1 MDKNNNSF
9 GSSAI
14 CLIVIF
20 AVFAGILFGVN
31 SYTAPVI
38 EWNDNAAVLE
48 PLYKLLPEAEGFKLL
63 YDASKPEASELKN
76 VPDTVR
82 YIHSVTPDTGFA
94 LRLSTT
100 EGYTHE
106 PIEISFAVDPDG
118 KIINAQVDAYPDTKD
133 MGVETY
139 PLTYIGQDSALSDVS
154 LVAGVTFSSSAF
166 KKAIA
171 DGFSVLVD
179 NGLVAEGYKDPL
191 QALNEVLPV
200 VFPGIA
206 NNSGIVQ
213 AEELQPSGTLLQT
226 AMKSTADTGMAYFAG
241 DGEGM
246 YLIVVNASG
255 VVKAYD
261 TKGNDITDSAPAQAL
276 EEAAADA
283 EANRKDYLKKD
294 TKAFKKLT
302 GDDLELTVLT
312 PETFNSVTGAYKL
325 LSGGETYY
333 GFTSRTFGFGDMQLV
348 TRFVMDGTGKIVSMN
363 ADELILEKEYFSSY
377 TLDESSYKAG
387 FTGLTA
393 DSFTAEDTLIAG
405 ATLSSNAVKT
415 AVYDVFA
422 AFQNLQNNGGI

>member
-1 MDKNNNSF
+1 MRF
-9 GSSAI
+9 
-14 CLIVIF
+14 CLWF
-20 AVFAGILFGVN
+20 SPA
-31 SYTAPVI
+31 
-38 EWNDNAAVLE
+38 
-48 PLYKLLPEAEGFKLL
+48 LPTIPA
-63 YDASKPEASELKN
+63 
-76 VPDTVR
+76 
-82 YIHSVTPDTGFA
+82 
-94 LRLSTT
+94 
-100 EGYTHE
+100 
-106 PIEISFAVDPDG
+106 
-118 KIINAQVDAYPDTKD
+118 
-133 MGVETY
+133 
-139 PLTYIGQDSALSDVS
+139 
-154 LVAGVTFSSSAF
+154 
-166 KKAIA
+166 
-171 DGFSVLVD
+171 
-179 NGLVAEGYKDPL
+179 
-191 QALNEVLPV
+191 
-200 VFPGIA
+200 
-206 NNSGIVQ
+206 
-213 AEELQPSGTLLQT
+213 
-226 AMKSTADTGMAYFAG
+226 STADTGMAYFAG

-348 TRFVMDGTGKIVSMN
+348 TRFVLDGTGKIVSMN

-377 TLDESSYKAG
+377 TLDESSYKAA

>member
-1 MDKNNNSF
+1 MEKNNNSV
-9 GSSAI
+9 GNAAR
-14 CLIVIF
+14 CLILIF
-20 AVFAGILFGVN
+20 AVFVAILFAVN
-31 SYTAPVI
+31 SYTAPII
-38 EWNDNAAVLE
+38 EWNDSAAVLA
-48 PLYKLLPEAEGFKLL
+48 PLYKLLPDAEGFSLL
-63 YDASKPEASELKN
+63 YDSAKPEASALTG
-76 VPDTVR
+76 VPSTVR
-82 YIHSVTPDTGFA
+82 YVHSVQPDAGYA
-94 LRLSTT
+94 VQLSTT

-106 PIEISFAVDPDG
+106 PIEISCAVDAEG
-118 KIINAQVDAYPDTKD
+118 KIVNAQVDAYPDTKD
-133 MGVETY
+133 MGVDSY

-348 TRFVMDGTGKIVSMN
+348 TRFVLDGTGKIVSMN

>member
-213 AEELQPSGTLLQT
+213 AEELQPSGTLLQA

-348 TRFVMDGTGKIVSMN
+348 TRFVLDGTGKIVSMN

>member
-1 MDKNNNSF
+1 MDKNKNSF

-261 TKGNDITDSAPAQAL
+261 TKGNDITDSAPPQAL
-276 EEAAADA
+276 AEAAADA

-312 PETFNSVTGAYKL
+312 RAYKL

-348 TRFVMDGTGKIVSMN
+348 TRFVLDGTGKIVSMN

>member
-63 YDASKPEASELKN
+63 YDASKPEGSELKN

-348 TRFVMDGTGKIVSMN
+348 TRFVLDGTGKIVSMN

>member
-348 TRFVMDGTGKIVSMN
+348 TRFVLDGTGKIVSMN

>member
-1 MDKNNNSF
+1 MDKNKNSF

-63 YDASKPEASELKN
+63 YDASKPEASEVKN

-82 YIHSVTPDTGFA
+82 YIHPVVPDAGFA

-133 MGVETY
+133 MGVDTY

-154 LVAGVTFSSSAF
+154 LVAGITFSSSAF

-171 DGFSVLVD
+171 DGFSALVD

-213 AEELQPSGTLLQT
+213 TDR
-226 AMKSTADTGMAYFAG
+226 KS
-241 DGEGM
+241 
-246 YLIVVNASG
+246 VV
-255 VVKAYD
+255 
-261 TKGNDITDSAPAQAL
+261 
-276 EEAAADA
+276 
-283 EANRKDYLKKD
+283 
-294 TKAFKKLT
+294 
-302 GDDLELTVLT
+302 
-312 PETFNSVTGAYKL
+312 
-325 LSGGETYY
+325 
-333 GFTSRTFGFGDMQLV
+333 
-348 TRFVMDGTGKIVSMN
+348 
-363 ADELILEKEYFSSY
+363 
-377 TLDESSYKAG
+377 
-387 FTGLTA
+387 
-393 DSFTAEDTLIAG
+393 
-405 ATLSSNAVKT
+405 
-415 AVYDVFA
+415 
-422 AFQNLQNNGGI
+422 

>member
-48 PLYKLLPEAEGFKLL
+48 PLFRLLPEAEGFKLL

-82 YIHSVTPDTGFA
+82 YIHSVTPDAGFA

-106 PIEISFAVDPDG
+106 PIEISFAVDPEG

-133 MGVETY
+133 MGVDTY

-171 DGFSVLVD
+171 DGFSALVD

-241 DGEGM
+241 DGEDL

-283 EANRKDYLKKD
+283 ETNRKDYLKKD

-302 GDDLELTVLT
+302 GDDLELTVLA

-348 TRFVMDGTGKIVSMN
+348 TRFVLDGTGKIVSMN

-405 ATLSSNAVKT
+405 ATMSSNAVKT

-422 AFQNLQNNGGI
+422 AFQNLQNSGGI

>member
-63 YDASKPEASELKN
+63 YDASKPEASELKD

-82 YIHSVTPDTGFA
+82 YIHSVVPDAGFA

-106 PIEISFAVDPDG
+106 PIEISFAVDPNG
-118 KIINAQVDAYPDTKD
+118 KIINAQIDAYPDTKD
-133 MGVETY
+133 MGVDTY

-171 DGFSVLVD
+171 DGFSALVD

-191 QALNEVLPV
+191 QALNEVLPE

-213 AEELQPSGTLLQT
+213 AEELQPSGKLLQM
-226 AMKSTADTGMAYFAG
+226 AMKSTADTGIAYFAG
-241 DGEGM
+241 AGEDL
-246 YLIVVNASG
+246 YLIVVNAFG
-255 VVKAYD
+255 VAKAYD

-325 LSGGETYY
+325 LSGGETYS

-348 TRFVMDGTGKIVSMN
+348 TRFVLDGTGKIVSMN

-377 TLDESSYKAG
+377 TLDESSYKAA

>member
-82 YIHSVTPDTGFA
+82 YIHSVVPDAGFA

-200 VFPGIA
+200 GVPGIA

-348 TRFVMDGTGKIVSMN
+348 TRFVLDGTGKIVSMN

-415 AVYDVFA
+415 AVNDVFA

>member
-82 YIHSVTPDTGFA
+82 YIRSVTPDTGFA

-348 TRFVMDGTGKIVSMN
+348 TRFVLDGTGKIVSMN

>member
-1 MDKNNNSF
+1 
-9 GSSAI
+9 
-14 CLIVIF
+14 
-20 AVFAGILFGVN
+20 
-31 SYTAPVI
+31 
-38 EWNDNAAVLE
+38 
-48 PLYKLLPEAEGFKLL
+48 
-63 YDASKPEASELKN
+63 
-76 VPDTVR
+76 
-82 YIHSVTPDTGFA
+82 
-94 LRLSTT
+94 
-100 EGYTHE
+100 
-106 PIEISFAVDPDG
+106 
-118 KIINAQVDAYPDTKD
+118 

-213 AEELQPSGTLLQT
+213 AEELQPSGKLLQT

-241 DGEGM
+241 DGEDL

-283 EANRKDYLKKD
+283 ETNRKDYLKKD

-302 GDDLELTVLT
+302 GDDLELTVLA

-348 TRFVMDGTGKIVSMN
+348 TRFVLDGTGKIVSMN